1 MASWWQNNLQA
12 QAEFHKAM
20 FAWFE
25 DDSLIPG
32 TNLKQSL
39 HEWKVVL
46 ALYASALYR
55 KPIELAT
62 FDPPPD
68 LFDQLIKVLKA

>member
-1 MASWWQNNLQA
+1 MVLAQLA
-12 QAEFHKAM
+12 QAEFHKTM
-20 FAWFE
+20 FAWLE
-25 DDSLIPG
+25 DDTRVPG

-55 KPIELAT
+55 KPIDIAS
-62 FDPPPD
+62 FDPPLD
-68 LFDQLIKVLKA
+68 LFDQLISVLK